1 MNGCVIFCHWCF
13 LPLPDGKKHPLQQYK
28 TDTPPSLSLPPFLIS
43 LYWSADQLGSH
54 PVLLNSHG
62 GESLKICIWKRGNI
76 FCTNVE
82 LFKSIEIQLTADL
95 FTGVHRCLTSP
106 LHRLVYKFFQSH
118 FNSCMIVRGLHWETA
133 VLMHCCDPECLKL
146 WKLQSTFAS
155 SGCSVSGEKSS
166 VEVGSRG

>member
-1 MNGCVIFCHWCF
+1 MARNIHSNNTKQTH
-13 LPLPDGKKHPLQQYK
+13 LPLSLS
-28 TDTPPSLSLPPFLIS
+28 PSLPHFPLLICRPVRKS
-43 LYWSADQLGSH
+43 SGVTQLAWWRKFKNLH
-54 PVLLNSHG
+54 L
-62 GESLKICIWKRGNI
+62 ERGNI